1 MKIEMTVAEFFELIK
16 AQTISSDKQLT
27 DITIRPKR
35 EKTTKWC
42 NVPSNWKHSYAPNSV
57 RGLRVIEVK
66 LRNGEQHIG
75 FASSLPIDAWVQDG
89 KDSNI
94 VKFRPLC
101 DDSLLNSWYNQ
112 YSK

>member
-1 MKIEMTVAEFFELIK
+1 MKIEMTVAEFFKLIK
-16 AQTISSDKQLT
+16 AQAISSDKQLT
-27 DITIRPKR
+27 DITIPPKR
-35 EKTTKWC
+35 EKTAAWRD
-42 NVPSNWKHSYAPNSV
+42 VPPNWKHSYAPDSV

-66 LRNGEQHIG
+66 LRNGERHICYT
-75 FASSLPIDAWVQDG
+75 SLLIDAWAQDG

-101 DDSLLNSWYNQ
+101 DDSQLNSWYNQ

>member
-27 DITIRPKR
+27 DITIPPKH

-101 DDSLLNSWYNQ
+101 DDSLLNPWYNQ